1 MASWIKL
8 IVAKPLDQQTRKA
21 WYACVHEHVPSG
33 VLFHTQLPEKQE
45 IKTSSYYHK
54 PQKNGAHAY
63 VIPFLRDLVH
73 HEVYQIA
80 HAWDAQFPDSDFV
93 IDYSQPAD
101 HVQPESTDVPDHKIA
116 QVLDA
121 WCKRQHDAW
130 MQNKLDAGWR
140 YGVRISLKEKTHPWI
155 QPWESLPQA
164 ARDPHTQSVK
174 DLLELLKDFGYTI
187 KQIPNA

>member
-8 IVAKPLDQQTRKA
+8 VVRQPLDQKMRRA
-21 WYACVHEHVPSG
+21 WYACVLKHLSSG
-33 VLFHTQLPEKQE
+33 LLHHTQLPAQAQVKS
-45 IKTSSYYHK
+45 SSYYHK
-54 PQKNGAHAY
+54 QLTNHNHTY
-63 VIPFLRDLVH
+63 VVPLVRDLVH

-80 HAWDAQFPDSDFV
+80 HAWDKEFPDSDFV
-93 IDYSQPAD
+93 IDYSQPVD
-101 HVQPESTDVPDHKIA
+101 HVQPESADVPDHKIA

-130 MQNKLDAGWR
+130 MQNKLDSGWR
-140 YGVRISLKEKTHPWI
+140 YGVHMSLKEKTHPWI
-155 QPWESLPQA
+155 QPWEGLPQA